1 MRKVAQKKKSGYR
14 TQVEKT
20 HKDLGEKGKEGR
32 EWATDLLK
40 ESKEVGQGVWAL
52 WDKMR
57 KKKNSKAQGAWQWI
71 RKGMKLS
78 QQEKTKTIEEN
89 F

>member
-20 HKDLGEKGKEGR
+20 HTDLGEKGEGR

-40 ESKEVGQGVWAL
+40 REQRSGTGSLSPLRQNEEEKEFKGSKGAL
-52 WDKMR
+52 AVNTERDETVSTG
-57 KKKNSKAQGAWQWI
+57 KKQKQ
-71 RKGMKLS
+71 
-78 QQEKTKTIEEN
+78 
-89 F
+89 